1 MDEDGFILVRA
12 RKKRTRNLVC
22 FNKCDTVTSK
32 DSQQATKDNCDSVVD
47 TKQFYEEIKQSE
59 IEFFQSDF
67 FHP

>member
-32 DSQQATKDNCDSVVD
+32 DSQQATKDICESVVD
-47 TKQFYEEIKQSE
+47 TKQFYEVR
-59 IEFFQSDF
+59 
-67 FHP
+67 